1 MFLRSRAGRSVSVC
15 FFTMPLLAIALA
27 APSVCLTIEEIVP
40 TTAASG
46 PDSLRLAITYA
57 NSYARIFVKE
67 AM

>member
-1 MFLRSRAGRSVSVC
+1 
-15 FFTMPLLAIALA
+15 MPLLAIALA